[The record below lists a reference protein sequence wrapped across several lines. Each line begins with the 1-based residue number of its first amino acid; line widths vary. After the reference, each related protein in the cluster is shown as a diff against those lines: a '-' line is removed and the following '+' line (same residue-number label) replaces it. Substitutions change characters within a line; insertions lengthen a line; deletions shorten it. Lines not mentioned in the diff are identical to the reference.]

1 MCHFLAGYW
10 PFNAVLCDIFVTSD
24 VLMCTS
30 SILHLCTISL
40 ERFIAIRSPLTSR
53 KRSKRTVFVK
63 LGFVWLGSIAIS
75 SPIMILGFIDSNNIM
90 NNNQCVLRNKEFIIY
105 GSICAFFIP
114 LGIMVIIYG
123 LTVRL
128 LRKQSMLYDP
138 KRVSN
143 GQPTI
148 RRSKSRRKRSRGHNQ
163 KPHISLQ
170 MDSRSPSPV
179 DYNDKKACSMSLNE
193 FETSLNQINS
203 LHIPDSGPRS
213 RDTSSESLVTVH
225 YDIDKNYS
233 HNGFLTVPRVVSP
246 RMSSTESLIT
256 SDNENDN
263 STDEDSNQ
271 NMKQYLTGNETP
283 STRMKIYFK
292 KQLIVKASSILQ
304 LNKDPTKERDDKTLV
319 RTEQKASN
327 VLVLCRQCNFQP
339 VLILIFVWLGYVSST
354 LNPIIYTMFNSTF
367 KMTFVKL
374 LKCQYGF
381 LLKPLRR
388 KAWSRT
394 HRNHTTASSDSN
406 AEIPL

>member
-1 MCHFLAGYW
+1 
-10 PFNAVLCDIFVTSD
+10 
-24 VLMCTS
+24 MCTS

-40 ERFIAIRSPLTSR
+40 ERFIAIRSPLASR
-53 KRSKRTVFVK
+53 KRSKGTVFVK

-75 SPIMILGFIDSNNIM
+75 SPIMILGFVDSNNIM
-90 NNNQCVLRNKEFIIY
+90 NSNQCVLRNKEFIIY

-123 LTVRL
+123 LTLRL
-128 LRKQSMLYDP
+128 LRKQSMLYNP
-138 KRVSN
+138 KRVLN
-143 GQPTI
+143 GQPSI
-148 RRSKSRRKRSRGHNQ
+148 RRSKSRRKRSRNHNQ
-163 KPHISLQ
+163 TPHISLQ
-170 MDSRSPSPV
+170 TDSRSPSPV
-179 DYNDKKACSMSLNE
+179 DYDVKQSCSMSLNE
-193 FETSLNQINS
+193 FDTSLNQITS
-203 LHIPDSGPRS
+203 LHIPGSETRS
-213 RDTSSESLVTVH
+213 RDTESLITVH
-225 YDIDKNYS
+225 YDMDKNYS
-233 HNGFLTVPRVVSP
+233 SNGFLTVPRVTSP

-256 SDNENDN
+256 SDNDN

-271 NMKQYLTGNETP
+271 SP

-319 RTEQKASN
+319 RTEQKASK
-327 VLVLCRQCNFQP
+327 VLGMVFFIFVICWAPFFIVNIMTVLCRQCYFQP

-381 LLKPLRR
+381 LLKPVRS
-388 KAWSRT
+388 KARSASHT
-394 HRNHTTASSDSN
+394 NHTNPSSESN